1 MTKKKIVLGP
11 IEIAGNTHSLYKS
24 LKDEGKHVTLFLTNF
39 HPHHPPVCIIQ
50 KIDKYISIIHFK
62 PLRRFFRVMILP
74 LQTIIALYHII
85 TKDIFIFYFGTSFL
99 PFYLDLPILKFLN
112 KKMIMVYCGSD
123 SRFALIDG
131 ARVFNLNKN
140 NYIRICNR
148 NISRL
153 KIVEKYVNTILA
165 NPFSSQL
172 HQKEII
178 NILNIGIPYTAER
191 AVDYQSEIDSPI
203 KILHCPSDLQA
214 KGTFVIRKVIEKLK
228 QQFDIEYI
236 ELSGVPHSEVKQALV
251 NADCVIDQLY
261 SDQPIPGF
269 ATEAMNFGKPV
280 FIGSYAKTL
289 MKDYVKF
296 SLDCIILFNP
306 DEFESVLYQYLN
318 DTTQLKQVSQKA
330 LDHYNNNL
338 NNKTIANNW
347 INIINDSYPTH
358 WKITPQNINY
368 FYGSGVSKEYLT
380 KKIKELDIN
389 WDLINLPNDHKL
401 IQFLKQIN

>member
-11 IEIAGNTHSLYKS
+11 IEIAGNTHSLYRA
-24 LKDEGKHVTLFLTNF
+24 LKDKGKHVTLFLTNF
-39 HPHHPPVCIIQ
+39 HPYHPPVCIIQ

-62 PLRRFFRVMILP
+62 PLRRVFRVMILP

-112 KKMIMVYCGSD
+112 KKMIMVYCGAD

-131 ARVFNLNKN
+131 ARVYDLNKQ
-140 NYIRICNR
+140 NYIKLCNR
-148 NISRL
+148 NITNLRT
-153 KIVEKYVNTILA
+153 VEKYIDTIIV
-165 NPFSSQL
+165 NPFSAQL

-178 NILNIGIPYTAER
+178 NSLNIGLPYFTEKTPIHK
-191 AVDYQSEIDSPI
+191 STISSPI
-203 KILHCPSDLQA
+203 KILHCPSDLQV
-214 KGTFVIRKVIEKLK
+214 KGTFVIRQVIEKLK

-251 NADCVIDQLY
+251 NVDCVIDQLY
-261 SDQPIPGF
+261 TDGPIPGF

-330 LDHYNNNL
+330 LDHCNNNL

-347 INIINDSYPTH
+347 INIINDNYPTH

-368 FYGSGVSKEYLT
+368 FYGAGVSKEYLT